1 MYTRN
6 TKDLVYLLAL
16 AIVRFT
22 ATHERQLPTSIGVN
36 EEKNAFGNKI
46 AVLHTQS
53 VRTIACTYAV
63 RQEFVCAFTTVLCR
77 LSSPECLWRSHN
89 VIVVVWLHWHR
100 VTCQQA
106 LPLDAVAAACDDSRT
121 MAGLVRVT
129 RHRLLC

>member
-63 RQEFVCAFTTVLCR
+63 RKRVCLCVHNSSLPSVQPGVLVAFTQRHRCR
-77 LSSPECLWRSHN
+77 
-89 VIVVVWLHWHR
+89 
-100 VTCQQA
+100 
-106 LPLDAVAAACDDSRT
+106 VAALAS
-121 MAGLVRVT
+121 G
-129 RHRLLC
+129 HRSASPAARRRRCCS

>member
-1 MYTRN
+1 M
-6 TKDLVYLLAL
+6 
-16 AIVRFT
+16 RFT
-22 ATHERQLPTSIGVN
+22 AAHERHLPTSIGVH

-53 VRTIACTYAV
+53 VRTIACTYAM

-89 VIVVVWLHWHR
+89 VIVVAWLHWRR
-100 VTCQQA
+100 VTGQQA
-106 LPLDAVAAACDDSRT
+106 LLLDADAVARDDSR
-121 MAGLVRVT
+121 AIARLVRVT